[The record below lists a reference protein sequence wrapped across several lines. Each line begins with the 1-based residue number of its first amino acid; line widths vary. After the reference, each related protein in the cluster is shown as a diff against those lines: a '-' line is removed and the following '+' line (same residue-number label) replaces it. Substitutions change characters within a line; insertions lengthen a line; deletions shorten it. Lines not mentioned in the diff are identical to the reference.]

1 MKLGTLILSAGTLCL
16 VCTALYISFSSV
28 GAETIDGVQP
38 RYLLPM
44 MLTSLLMLKPNYIRN
59 PIPDKWYHGMMLLGM
74 CVVSLIGMHPLLL
87 LLAAV

>member
-1 MKLGTLILSAGTLCL
+1 MGTSIFKVIPHKDADTVKLIERL
-16 VCTALYISFSSV
+16 
-28 GAETIDGVQP
+28 
-38 RYLLPM
+38 
-44 MLTSLLMLKPNYIRN
+44 NYIRN